1 MKKKLNLFCVLML
14 LLMVAQVVTMFVMN
28 AGEFVMNAG
37 DFEEGWQSGASD
49 QTTSGWTA
57 IIVYLYGF
65 VVIAAAIVSF
75 VCFLRFILNVNQNN
89 VLTGENVN
97 LLRLTGVG
105 LLIITVF
112 VLCFTLWEGENLA
125 VALDK
130 NIGLMIFSVFNMIV
144 AEAFA
149 IGLKLKE
156 EQDLT
161 I

>member
-28 AGEFVMNAG
+28 AG

-49 QTTSGWTA
+49 QTISGWTA

-105 LLIITVF
+105 LLINTVF

-125 VALDK
+125 VAFDK
-130 NIGLMIFSVFNMIV
+130 AIGLMIFSVFNLIV

>member
-1 MKKKLNLFCVLML
+1 MKKKLNFFCVLML

-28 AGEFVMNAG
+28 AGAFQ
-37 DFEEGWQSGASD
+37 EGWQRGASD

-57 IIVYLYGF
+57 LIGF
-65 VVIAAAIVSF
+65 LFGIAVILAAIVSF

-97 LLRLTGVG
+97 LLRLTGIG

-112 VLCFTLWEGENLA
+112 VLSSTLWEGENFA
-125 VALDK
+125 VAFDET
-130 NIGLMIFSVFNMIV
+130 IGLMIFSVFNLIV

-156 EQDLT
+156 EQELT

>member
-14 LLMVAQVVTMFVMN
+14 LLMVAQVVMMFVMN
-28 AGEFVMNAG
+28 ADAFQ
-37 DFEEGWQSGASD
+37 EGWQKGASG
-49 QTTSGWTA
+49 QTPSGWTA
-57 IIVYLYGF
+57 LIAFLLGF
-65 VVIAAAIVSF
+65 VAILAAIGSF
-75 VCFLRFILNVNQNN
+75 ACFLRFILNVNQNN
-89 VLTGENVN
+89 VLTGDNVK

-112 VLCFTLWEGENLA
+112 GLCLTLWEGENFA
-125 VALDK
+125 EAFDEA
-130 NIGLMIFSVFNMIV
+130 IGLMIFSVFNLIV

>member
-14 LLMVAQVVTMFVMN
+14 LLMVAQVVTM
-28 AGEFVMNAG
+28 FVMNAG

-105 LLIITVF
+105 LLINTVF
-112 VLCFTLWEGENLA
+112 VLCFTLWEGENFA
-125 VALDK
+125 VAFDK
-130 NIGLMIFSVFNMIV
+130 AIGLMIFSVFNLIV

>member
-28 AGEFVMNAG
+28 AG

-49 QTTSGWTA
+49 QTISGWTA
-57 IIVYLYGF
+57 IIVYLFAF

-112 VLCFTLWEGENLA
+112 GLCLALWEGGNFAEA
-125 VALDK
+125 FDEA
-130 NIGLMIFSVFNMIV
+130 IGLMIFSVFNLIV

>member
-28 AGEFVMNAG
+28 AG
-37 DFEEGWQSGASD
+37 DFEEGWQSDASD

-112 VLCFTLWEGENLA
+112 SLCSTLWEGENLA

>member
-14 LLMVAQVVTMFVMN
+14 LLMVAQVVTM
-28 AGEFVMNAG
+28 FVMNAG

-57 IIVYLYGF
+57 IIVYLFAF

-105 LLIITVF
+105 LLINTVF

-125 VALDK
+125 VAFDK
-130 NIGLMIFSVFNMIV
+130 AIGLMIFSVFNLIV

>member
-28 AGEFVMNAG
+28 AG

-49 QTTSGWTA
+49 QTISGWTA
-57 IIVYLYGF
+57 IIVFLFAF

-105 LLIITVF
+105 LLINTVF

-125 VALDK
+125 VAFDK
-130 NIGLMIFSVFNMIV
+130 AIGLMIFSVFNMIV

>member
-28 AGEFVMNAG
+28 AG
-37 DFEEGWQSGASD
+37 DFEEGWQKGASD
-49 QTTSGWTA
+49 QTTSGWA
-57 IIVYLYGF
+57 ELIGFLFAF

-89 VLTGENVN
+89 VLTGDNVN
-97 LLRLTGVG
+97 LLRLTGLG
-105 LLIITVF
+105 LLINTVF
-112 VLCFTLWEGENLA
+112 VLCFTLWEGENFA
-125 VALDK
+125 VAFDK
-130 NIGLMIFSVFNMIV
+130 AIGLMIFSVFNLIV

>member
-28 AGEFVMNAG
+28 AG

-49 QTTSGWTA
+49 QTTSGWTELIGSLFA
-57 IIVYLYGF
+57 F
-65 VVIAAAIVSF
+65 VVIVAAIVSF

-105 LLIITVF
+105 LLINTVF
-112 VLCFTLWEGENLA
+112 VLCFTLWGGENFA
-125 VALDK
+125 VAFDK
-130 NIGLMIFSVFNMIV
+130 AIGLMIFSVFNLIV

>member
-1 MKKKLNLFCVLML
+1 MKKKLNFFCVLML

-28 AGEFVMNAG
+28 AGAFQ
-37 DFEEGWQSGASD
+37 EGWQKGASD
-49 QTTSGWTA
+49 QATSGWTA
-57 IIVYLYGF
+57 LIGF
-65 VVIAAAIVSF
+65 LFGIAVILAAIVSF
-75 VCFLRFILNVNQNN
+75 VCFLRFILNVNQNS

-97 LLRLTGVG
+97 LLRLTGIG

-112 VLCFTLWEGENLA
+112 VLCSTLWKGENFA
-125 VALDK
+125 VAFDET
-130 NIGLMIFSVFNMIV
+130 IGLMIFSVFNLIV

-156 EQDLT
+156 EQELT

>member
-28 AGEFVMNAG
+28 AG

-49 QTTSGWTA
+49 QTTSGRTA
-57 IIVYLYGF
+57 LIGVLLGL
-65 VVIAAAIVSF
+65 VAIVPAIGSF
-75 VCFLRFILNVNQNN
+75 VCFLRFILNVNQND

-97 LLRLTGVG
+97 LLRFTGIG

-112 VLCFTLWEGENLA
+112 VLCSALWEGENFA
-125 VALDK
+125 VAFDET
-130 NIGLMIFSVFNMIV
+130 IGLMIFSVFNLIV

-149 IGLKLKE
+149 IGLKLKK
-156 EQDLT
+156 EQELT

>member
-1 MKKKLNLFCVLML
+1 MKKKLNFFCVLML
-14 LLMVAQVVTMFVMN
+14 LLMVAQVVTTFVMG
-28 AGEFVMNAG
+28 ADAFQ
-37 DFEEGWQSGASD
+37 EGWQKGASD
-49 QTTSGWTA
+49 QATSGWTDLIGFLFA
-57 IIVYLYGF
+57 F
-65 VVIAAAIVSF
+65 VVIVAAIGSF

-97 LLRLTGVG
+97 LLRLTGIG

-112 VLCFTLWEGENLA
+112 VLCSTLWEGENFA
-125 VALDK
+125 VAFDET
-130 NIGLMIFSVFNMIV
+130 IGLMIFSVFNLIV

-156 EQDLT
+156 EQELT

>member
-28 AGEFVMNAG
+28 AG

-49 QTTSGWTA
+49 QTISGWTA
-57 IIVYLYGF
+57 IIVFLFAF

-105 LLIITVF
+105 LLINTVF
-112 VLCFTLWEGENLA
+112 VLCFTLWEGENFA
-125 VALDK
+125 VAFDK
-130 NIGLMIFSVFNMIV
+130 AIGLMIFSVFNMIV

>member
-14 LLMVAQVVTMFVMN
+14 LLMVVQVVTM
-28 AGEFVMNAG
+28 FVMNAG

-49 QTTSGWTA
+49 QTISGWTA
-57 IIVYLYGF
+57 IIVFLFAF

-97 LLRLTGVG
+97 LLRLTSIG

-112 VLCFTLWEGENLA
+112 VLCSTLWEGENFA
-125 VALDK
+125 VAFDET
-130 NIGLMIFSVFNMIV
+130 IGLMIFSVFNLIV

-156 EQDLT
+156 EQELT

>member
-28 AGEFVMNAG
+28 AG

-49 QTTSGWTA
+49 QTISGWTA
-57 IIVYLYGF
+57 IIVYLFAF

-105 LLIITVF
+105 LLINTVF
-112 VLCFTLWEGENLA
+112 VLCFTLWEGENFA
-125 VALDK
+125 VAFDK
-130 NIGLMIFSVFNMIV
+130 AIGLMIFSVFNLIV

>member
-14 LLMVAQVVTMFVMN
+14 LLMVAQVVMMLVMN
-28 AGEFVMNAG
+28 ADAFH
-37 DFEEGWQSGASD
+37 EGWQSGASD
-49 QTTSGWTA
+49 QATSGWTA
-57 IIVYLYGF
+57 LIGF
-65 VVIAAAIVSF
+65 LFGIAVILAAIVSF
-75 VCFLRFILNVNQNN
+75 VCFLRFILNVNQNS

-97 LLRLTGVG
+97 LLRFTGIG
-105 LLIITVF
+105 LLIITVL
-112 VLCFTLWEGENLA
+112 VLCFSVWEGENFA
-125 VALDK
+125 VAFDET
-130 NIGLMIFSVFNMIV
+130 IGLMIFSVFNLIV

>member
-28 AGEFVMNAG
+28 AG
-37 DFEEGWQSGASD
+37 DFEEGWQSDASD

-57 IIVYLYGF
+57 IIVYLFAF

-112 VLCFTLWEGENLA
+112 ALCSTLWEGENFA
-125 VALDK
+125 VAFDK
-130 NIGLMIFSVFNMIV
+130 NIGLMIFSVFNLIV

>member
-14 LLMVAQVVTMFVMN
+14 LLMVAQVVTM
-28 AGEFVMNAG
+28 FVMNAG

-57 IIVYLYGF
+57 IIVYLFAF

-105 LLIITVF
+105 LLINTVF
-112 VLCFTLWEGENLA
+112 VLCFTLWGGENFA
-125 VALDK
+125 VAFDK
-130 NIGLMIFSVFNMIV
+130 AIGLMIFSVFNLIV

>member
-28 AGEFVMNAG
+28 AGEI
-37 DFEEGWQSGASD
+37 EKGWQSGASD

-57 IIVYLYGF
+57 IIVYLFAF

-112 VLCFTLWEGENLA
+112 VLCFTLWGGENFA
-125 VALDK
+125 VAFDK
-130 NIGLMIFSVFNMIV
+130 AIGLMIFSVFNLIV

>member
-28 AGEFVMNAG
+28 AG

-49 QTTSGWTA
+49 QTISGWTA
-57 IIVYLYGF
+57 IIVYLFAF

-89 VLTGENVN
+89 VLSGENVN

-112 VLCFTLWEGENLA
+112 GLCLTLWEGENFA
-125 VALDK
+125 EAFDEA
-130 NIGLMIFSVFNMIV
+130 IGLMIFSVFNMIV

>member
-1 MKKKLNLFCVLML
+1 MKKKLNFFCVLML
-14 LLMVAQVVTMFVMN
+14 LLMVAQVITTFVMG
-28 AGEFVMNAG
+28 ADAFQ
-37 DFEEGWQSGASD
+37 EGWQKGASD
-49 QTTSGWTA
+49 QATSGWTA
-57 IIVYLYGF
+57 LIGF
-65 VVIAAAIVSF
+65 LFGIAVILAAIVSF

-97 LLRLTGVG
+97 LLRLTGIG

-112 VLCFTLWEGENLA
+112 VLCSTLWEGENFA
-125 VALDK
+125 VAFDET
-130 NIGLMIFSVFNMIV
+130 IGLMIFSVFNLIV

-156 EQDLT
+156 EQELT

>member
-28 AGEFVMNAG
+28 AG

-49 QTTSGWTA
+49 QTISGWTA
-57 IIVYLYGF
+57 IIVYLFAF

-105 LLIITVF
+105 LLINTVF

-125 VALDK
+125 VAFDK
-130 NIGLMIFSVFNMIV
+130 AIGLMIFSVFNLIV

>member
-1 MKKKLNLFCVLML
+1 MKKKLNFFCVLML
-14 LLMVAQVVTMFVMN
+14 LLMVAQVVTTFVMG
-28 AGEFVMNAG
+28 ADAFQ
-37 DFEEGWQSGASD
+37 EGWQKGASD
-49 QTTSGWTA
+49 QATSGWTA
-57 IIVYLYGF
+57 LIGF
-65 VVIAAAIVSF
+65 LFGIAVILAAIVSF

-105 LLIITVF
+105 LLINTVF
-112 VLCFTLWEGENLA
+112 VLCFTLWEGENFA
-125 VALDK
+125 VAFDET
-130 NIGLMIFSVFNMIV
+130 IGLMIFSVFNLIV

-156 EQDLT
+156 EQELT

>member
-14 LLMVAQVVTMFVMN
+14 LLMVAQVVTM
-28 AGEFVMNAG
+28 FVMNAG

-57 IIVYLYGF
+57 IIVYLFAF
-65 VVIAAAIVSF
+65 VVIVAAIVSF

-105 LLIITVF
+105 LLINTVF

-125 VALDK
+125 VAFDK
-130 NIGLMIFSVFNMIV
+130 AIGLMIFSVFNLIV

>member
-28 AGEFVMNAG
+28 AG

-49 QTTSGWTA
+49 QATSGWTA
-57 IIVYLYGF
+57 LIGFLFAF

-89 VLTGENVN
+89 VLTGDNVK

-112 VLCFTLWEGENLA
+112 GLCLALWEGGNFAEA
-125 VALDK
+125 FDEA
-130 NIGLMIFSVFNMIV
+130 IGLMIFSVFNLIV

>member
-14 LLMVAQVVTMFVMN
+14 LLMVAQVVTM
-28 AGEFVMNAG
+28 FVMNAG

-57 IIVYLYGF
+57 IIVYLFAF

-105 LLIITVF
+105 LLINTVF

>member
-28 AGEFVMNAG
+28 AG

-49 QTTSGWTA
+49 QTTSGWTELIGFLFA
-57 IIVYLYGF
+57 F
-65 VVIAAAIVSF
+65 VVIVAAIVSF

-105 LLIITVF
+105 LLINTVF
-112 VLCFTLWEGENLA
+112 VLCFTLWGGENFA
-125 VALDK
+125 VAFDK
-130 NIGLMIFSVFNMIV
+130 AIGLMIFSVFNLIV

>member
-28 AGEFVMNAG
+28 AG
-37 DFEEGWQSGASD
+37 DFEEGWQSDASD

-65 VVIAAAIVSF
+65 VVIVAAIVSF

-112 VLCFTLWEGENLA
+112 ALCSTLWEGENFA
-125 VALDK
+125 VAFDET
-130 NIGLMIFSVFNMIV
+130 IGLMIFSVFNLIV

-161 I
+161 L

>member
-14 LLMVAQVVTMFVMN
+14 LLMVAQVVTM
-28 AGEFVMNAG
+28 FVMNAG

-112 VLCFTLWEGENLA
+112 SLCSTLWEGENLA
-125 VALDK
+125 VAFDK
-130 NIGLMIFSVFNMIV
+130 AIGLMIFSVFNLIV

>member
-28 AGEFVMNAG
+28 AG

-49 QTTSGWTA
+49 QTTSGWTEL
-57 IIVYLYGF
+57 IVFLFAF
-65 VVIAAAIVSF
+65 VVIVAAIVSF

-105 LLIITVF
+105 LLINTVF
-112 VLCFTLWEGENLA
+112 VLCFTLWEGENFA
-125 VALDK
+125 VAFDK
-130 NIGLMIFSVFNMIV
+130 AIGLMIFSVFNLIV

>member
-28 AGEFVMNAG
+28 AG

-49 QTTSGWTA
+49 QTISGWTA
-57 IIVYLYGF
+57 IIVYLFAF
-65 VVIAAAIVSF
+65 VVIVAAIVSF

-105 LLIITVF
+105 LLINTVF

-125 VALDK
+125 VAFDK
-130 NIGLMIFSVFNMIV
+130 AIGLMIFSVFNLIV

>member
-1 MKKKLNLFCVLML
+1 MKKKLNFFCVLML

-28 AGEFVMNAG
+28 AGSFQ
-37 DFEEGWQSGASD
+37 EGWQKGASD
-49 QTTSGWTA
+49 QATSGWTA
-57 IIVYLYGF
+57 LIGF
-65 VVIAAAIVSF
+65 LFGIAVILAAIVSF
-75 VCFLRFILNVNQNN
+75 VCFLRFILNVNQNS

-97 LLRLTGVG
+97 LLRLTGIG

-112 VLCFTLWEGENLA
+112 VLCSTLWEGENFA
-125 VALDK
+125 VAFDET
-130 NIGLMIFSVFNMIV
+130 IGLMIFSVFNLIV

-156 EQDLT
+156 EQELT

>member
-14 LLMVAQVVTMFVMN
+14 LLMVAQVVMMFVMN
-28 AGEFVMNAG
+28 ADAFQ
-37 DFEEGWQSGASD
+37 EGWQEGASG
-49 QTTSGWTA
+49 QTPSGWTA
-57 IIVYLYGF
+57 LIGLLFGIA
-65 VVIAAAIVSF
+65 VILAAIVSF
-75 VCFLRFILNVNQNN
+75 VCFLRFILNVNHND

-97 LLRLTGVG
+97 LLRFTGIG

-112 VLCFTLWEGENLA
+112 GLYLALWEGENFA
-125 VALDK
+125 EAFDEA
-130 NIGLMIFSVFNMIV
+130 IGLMIFSVFNLIV

>member
-28 AGEFVMNAG
+28 AG

-49 QTTSGWTA
+49 QTTSGWTE

-89 VLTGENVN
+89 VLSGENVN

-112 VLCFTLWEGENLA
+112 SLCSTLWEGENLA

>member
-1 MKKKLNLFCVLML
+1 MKKKLNFFCVLML
-14 LLMVAQVVTMFVMN
+14 LLMVAQVVTTFVMG
-28 AGEFVMNAG
+28 ADAFQ
-37 DFEEGWQSGASD
+37 EGWQKGASD
-49 QTTSGWTA
+49 QATSGWTA
-57 IIVYLYGF
+57 LIGF
-65 VVIAAAIVSF
+65 LFGIAVILAAIVSF
-75 VCFLRFILNVNQNN
+75 VCFLRFILNVNQNS

-97 LLRLTGVG
+97 LLRLTGIG

-112 VLCFTLWEGENLA
+112 VLCSTLWEGENFA
-125 VALDK
+125 VAFDET
-130 NIGLMIFSVFNMIV
+130 IGLMIFSVFNLIV